1 MRLLVQKFGGT
12 SVQTEKNRRYVIKKI
27 KEALDQQYKVIVVV
41 SALGR
46 NPDPYATDTL
56 VNMVDEPRT
65 ANEKRELDLLMSCGE
80 IISSTVLANELRR
93 EQVQAVAITGAQAGL
108 ITTDDFTEAKIKQV
122 KPDRIKR

>member
-1 MRLLVQKFGGT
+1 MGLLVQKFDEI
-12 SVQTEKNRRYVIKKI
+12 SVQTEKNRRYVINKI

-46 NPDPYATDTL
+46 NPYPYATDTL

-80 IISSTVLANELRR
+80 IIKSSSRFSLADRKSTRLNSSH
-93 EQVQAVAITGAQAGL
+93 VAISYAVFCL
-108 ITTDDFTEAKIKQV
+108 KKKIGKDKTQIV
-122 KPDRIKR
+122 